1 LDSIQTLTILIED
14 SIELQKPFAYLFAF
28 SFNKGLKLSYEPFL
42 TDENLYSVLYLCLGN
57 VIDVLLVIPF
67 KERANLL
74 SNLSVTSLWL
84 ILVH

>member
-1 LDSIQTLTILIED
+1 
-14 SIELQKPFAYLFAF
+14 
-28 SFNKGLKLSYEPFL
+28 
-42 TDENLYSVLYLCLGN
+42 LGN